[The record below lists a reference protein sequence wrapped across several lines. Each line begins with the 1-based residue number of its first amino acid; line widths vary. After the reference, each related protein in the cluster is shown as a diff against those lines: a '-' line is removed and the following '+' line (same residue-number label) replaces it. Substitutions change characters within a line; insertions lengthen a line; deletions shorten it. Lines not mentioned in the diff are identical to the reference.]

1 MSAEK
6 KKELQ
11 VAALENGTAIDHI
24 PPSQLFKV
32 AKLLGLENMDNTI
45 TIGNNFHSNKMGSKG
60 MIKISDKFFCDE
72 EINRIALIAPNVILN
87 IIRDYEVVEKK
98 TVTLPDEL
106 VGLVK
111 CNRSASTDDTA
122 HNGSDTGNAFDNA
135 RKYSTSGLACHRTT
149 QNGFGCRFGKRNIE
163 DMPQA
168 DNHGN
173 LSGSNGNGVSHR
185 NRDNTCSGGSCCGRV
200 NDSGALALQV
210 IRHCNFGFSHFFLL

>member
-111 CNRSASTDDTA
+111 CNNPKCITNNEPMPTRFDVIDKEQFYKICHISKST
-122 HNGSDTGNAFDNA
+122 A
-135 RKYSTSGLACHRTT
+135 RYLLQSGKVPCKYI
-149 QNGFGCRFGKRNIE
+149 GKRTRCYKIKKEDVIDYLKDRKVLAESCSAPCRMGAAKNI
-163 DMPQA
+163 
-168 DNHGN
+168 
-173 LSGSNGNGVSHR
+173 
-185 NRDNTCSGGSCCGRV
+185 
-200 NDSGALALQV
+200 
-210 IRHCNFGFSHFFLL
+210 